1 MYDLLKQVPLFTGLS
16 EAELDKLVTMSRQVD
31 LQTGDTLLR
40 EGEPGDS
47 MFVVLEGKLQ
57 VTKKAGESEVILAE
71 RGPGEV
77 MGEMSVLNQAPR
89 SATVRALAPSKLLEV
104 NEDTFFNLMEASP
117 SAARAILHTFAAR
130 LSNTEGMLRQSEKM
144 ASLGTL
150 SAGIAHELNNPAA
163 AARRAA
169 SQLRDQLAEV
179 EKLTEQLDARGLT
192 PSQRAALTALRSEI
206 DHSQNNGNETQLD
219 PLARADL
226 ESELQDWLGDRNI
239 PDPWE
244 VAPRLVA
251 LRLTPARLE
260 ELAKE
265 FTPDELPP
273 VLAWVAAQ
281 GNSIALLD
289 EIGSSTERIS
299 DIVKA
304 VKSYS
309 YLDQAPL
316 QEVDVHEG
324 LENTL
329 MILRH
334 KLKRGITIHRE
345 YDRNLPRIQAFA
357 SELNQVWT
365 NIIDN
370 AIDAMQGNGELTIK
384 TEGELDHV
392 CVTICDNGPGMPPE
406 VQARIFDA
414 FYTTK
419 PVGVGTG
426 LGLHISYNIIVL
438 NHKGRITVESQ
449 PGRTCFRV
457 SLPVQHKA
465 QN

>member
-1 MYDLLKQVPLFTGLS
+1 MYDLLKQVPLFAGLS
-16 EAELDKLVTMSRQVD
+16 ETELDKLVSMSRQVT
-31 LQTGDTLLR
+31 LQTGDTLIR
-40 EGEPGDS
+40 EGDPGDS
-47 MFVVLEGKLQ
+47 MFVILEGKLQ

-104 NEDTFFNLMEASP
+104 NEDTFFKLMEASP

-169 SQLRDQLAEV
+169 SQLREQLAEV

-192 PSQRAALTALRSEI
+192 PAQRAALTALRSEI
-206 DHSQNNGNETQLD
+206 DHSQENENDPQLD

-226 ESELQDWLGDRNI
+226 ENEVQDWLADRNI
-239 PDPWE
+239 PEPWE

-334 KLKRGITIHRE
+334 KLKHGITIHRE

-370 AIDAMQGNGELTIK
+370 AIDAMQGSGELMIK

-449 PGRTCFRV
+449 PGHTCFRV
-457 SLPVQHKA
+457 SLPIQHKA